1 MAVSTLG
8 ILGQSAADLAAQIA
22 RYKRAGHI
30 ALRTLGEAREA
41 ARRHHERAMNYIA
54 GVRAELAGMAAIEA
68 QEMDALGRDLAEAAV
83 RNYEDAPG
91 CHAEAGPVMGPMV
104 EVTRPEIDG
113 QGDLRVL
120 MSMAASVGTEDATEL
135 PRPNCIPVVNFDGL
149 PTRLDAPTLHGEVLH
164 SNGHGTYTVTPL
176 PRPAHMEDAEARHA
190 EAITAQQMD
199 EEVERAGLAEGLA
212 AKVGPPKGDSLDAC
226 VRERLEGYAA
236 EIGLAPGVASAVAE
250 ATETAR
256 REAATRAATA
266 GRQQQTRGKRR
277 GAK

>member
-30 ALRTLGEAREA
+30 TLRTLGEAREQ

-54 GVRAELAGMAAIEA
+54 SVRAELAGMAAIEA

-83 RNYEDAPG
+83 RNYDDAPG
-91 CHAEAGPVMGPMV
+91 CHVEAPAMGPKR
-104 EVTRPEIDG
+104 EVCMPGNPFDTRHAVDGQGEMPWGGKNLKATPEMDG
-113 QGDLRVL
+113 QGDPFV
-120 MSMAASVGTEDATEL
+120 MDS
-135 PRPNCIPVVNFDGL
+135 L
-149 PTRLDAPTLHGEVLH
+149 PTRLDAPTLNGEVLH

-190 EAITAQQMD
+190 EAITAAEMD
-199 EEVERAGLAEGLA
+199 EAVERAGLAEGLA
-212 AKVGPPKGDSLDAC
+212 AKVGPPAKVRAEVEADKETVQAACERVADNFRQAADA
-226 VRERLEGYAA
+226 
-236 EIGLAPGVASAVAE
+236 
-250 ATETAR
+250 AR
-256 REAATRAATA
+256 GMVDANARAATA